1 MAPLLGL
8 IAKRG
13 FLAFKC
19 INASDVDGE
28 EEEVA
33 AVSDGD
39 VDDGSENHQCDHG
52 LSSLC
57 PGSTCGRSSFA
68 VLPRRPR
75 VRALMVMLV
84 MMMVTVMTRIMVMMM
99 KKMMLIMIMMM
110 TEEFVAASGDRAETT
125 NYDEEDVVDQEEQR

>member
-1 MAPLLGL
+1 MGL

-57 PGSTCGRSSFA
+57 PGSTCGRSSFCCA
-68 VLPRRPR
+68 
-75 VRALMVMLV
+75 A
-84 MMMVTVMTRIMVMMM
+84 TMTAG
-99 KKMMLIMIMMM
+99 
-110 TEEFVAASGDRAETT
+110 TGFDGDACDDDGDGDDED
-125 NYDEEDVVDQEEQR
+125 NGDDDEEDDVDHDHDDDGRGCRC